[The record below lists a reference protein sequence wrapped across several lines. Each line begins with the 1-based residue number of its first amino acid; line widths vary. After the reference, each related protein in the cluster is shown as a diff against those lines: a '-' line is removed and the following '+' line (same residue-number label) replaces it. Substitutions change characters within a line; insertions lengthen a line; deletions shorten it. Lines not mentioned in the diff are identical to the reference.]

1 MRVWWKLFLLL
12 HEKLNQGMVE
22 TKTKKNLREHTRLLG
37 SSEGV
42 WTFAEKYIECN
53 LPVELPHSPY
63 HINLLKTRPA
73 EDMSSF

>member
-1 MRVWWKLFLLL
+1 M
-12 HEKLNQGMVE
+12 E
-22 TKTKKNLREHTRLLG
+22 TKKQKKLSEHARLLG

-63 HINLLKTRPA
+63 HINLLA
-73 EDMSSF
+73 GDQAC